1 MSGAGLEADV
11 EGVGPTVVLKQMY
24 YRHRLDLSC
33 APDLGPPVF
42 PPFYHFIIL
51 ASFFSSC
58 FPKNKGHF
66 HCSAAPRLSARC
78 SFQMWLSLT
87 LFFSHPLFHFPQ
99 CCFCFFLAVHTNICF
114 VRVTSHI
121 PNHRESR
128 SQRQQTGAD
137 PEIQPRLARI
147 ECG

>member
-1 MSGAGLEADV
+1 MSGAGFGADV

-33 APDLGPPVF
+33 APD
-42 PPFYHFIIL
+42 HL
-51 ASFFSSC
+51 ALLPS
-58 FPKNKGHF
+58 
-66 HCSAAPRLSARC
+66 LL
-78 SFQMWLSLT
+78 LSLNYSRLGFFKT
-87 LFFSHPLFHFPQ
+87 QRYIQFLCIATPKTVRTMFVSDVCVCLSLSIFSHPLFHFPQ

-147 ECG
+147 KCG